1 MKKVKTIVFYWVCLG
16 LTGCGSNNLENDA
29 KRLADIQCRAQKL
42 MTKASANALDT
53 SVLSEAQK
61 LKVESEALL
70 DELNKKYSSEAD
82 KKKMAEILLK
92 ELQSCK

>member
-1 MKKVKTIVFYWVCLG
+1 MKKIKAIVIYFTLIG
-16 LTGCGSNNLENDA
+16 INGCDSNNLEKDA

-61 LKVESEALL
+61 LKAESEGLL
-70 DELNKKYSSEAD
+70 DELNKKYSSQTD
-82 KKKMAEILLK
+82 KQKMAEILLK